1 MGCHLFDAPYKAL
14 QLGYPSGVQCS
25 VVDVYKEMWRPEYT
39 PEACPL
45 AAKVAIDFPTDKNN
59 PNGVVFEWMED
70 FSLPFRRNLRQL
82 LCRKPMGFI

>member
-14 QLGYPSGVQCS
+14 QLGYSSGVQCS

-45 AAKVAIDFPTDKNN
+45 AAKGIIDFPADKTI
-59 PNGVVFEWMED
+59 PMEWYLDD
-70 FSLPFRRNLRQL
+70 FNLPFPRNLRQL
-82 LCRKPMGFI
+82 LCRIPMEFI